1 MDPFTYLKIKV
12 KNYKMNG
19 ENNVLIQMVDET
31 KNILY
36 IDSQGKNKFLQIINA
51 TVSHEL
57 KNPLNSI
64 IQQNLGTHYNIK
76 QVKEI
81 IDQIKNIA
89 DELENKAL
97 K

>member
-1 MDPFTYLKIKV
+1 M
-12 KNYKMNG
+12 
-19 ENNVLIQMVDET
+19 
-31 KNILY
+31 
-36 IDSQGKNKFLQIINA
+36 
-51 TVSHEL
+51 SHEL

-81 IDQIKNIA
+81 IDQIKKIA